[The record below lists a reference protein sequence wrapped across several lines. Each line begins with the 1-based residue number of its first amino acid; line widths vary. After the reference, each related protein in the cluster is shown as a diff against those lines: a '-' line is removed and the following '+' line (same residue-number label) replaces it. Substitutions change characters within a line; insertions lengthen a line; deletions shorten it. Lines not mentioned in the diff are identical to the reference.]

1 MPLSDIKVK
10 ASKARTRSYKVA
22 DGGGLYL
29 LVTPAGSRYWRMK
42 YRFQR
47 KEKLLSFG
55 VYPEIGLADARSQA
69 FEAKK
74 LLANGID
81 PSVNRKLS
89 RLAAE
94 KMAAVT
100 FSVIGEELIA
110 KRQGDG
116 RATETMKKM
125 AWLLRDLAFP
135 ALGSRPIT
143 EITAAEILAVLRPIE
158 GDGRRETARRLRS
171 VIGQVFRYAIAS
183 ARAES
188 DPTSHLRGALA
199 APQVKHRAAILD
211 PEGVGDLLRAIDG
224 LTGQPSN
231 RIALQ
236 IAPHVALRPGE
247 LRLAEWSELDLD
259 KGVWVIPATRTKM
272 RREHRVPITPQVAAL
287 LRELKEVTGKGRYL
301 FPSVRTVRRPISDGT
316 LIAALRRLGYSGEE
330 MTAHGFR
337 AVFDTL
343 TSKSGLWSTDAI
355 ERTLAHQEQ
364 NSVRRAYSRGEH
376 WAERVRLMKWWSNY
390 LDGLRAQSPK
400 KARAA

>member
-10 ASKARTRSYKVA
+10 SFKPRARAYKIA

-29 LVTPAGSRYWRMK
+29 LVAPNGGRYWRMK

-55 VYPEIGLADARSQA
+55 VYPDTGLADARAKA

-74 LLANGID
+74 LLANGTD
-81 PSVNRKLS
+81 PADDRRLS

-94 KMAAVT
+94 KAAAVT

-110 KRQGDG
+110 KRESDG
-116 RATETMKKM
+116 RATETMKKLN
-125 AWLLRDLAFP
+125 WLLRDLAFP
-135 ALGSRPIT
+135 ALGTRPIT
-143 EITAAEILAVLRPIE
+143 DITAAEILKVLRPIE
-158 GDGRRETARRLRS
+158 ADGRRETARRLRS
-171 VIGQVFRYAIAS
+171 VIGQVFRYAIAT
-183 ARAES
+183 ARAEA
-188 DPTSHLRGALA
+188 DPTPNLRGALA

-247 LRLAEWSELDLD
+247 LRLAEWSEVNLD
-259 KGVWVIPATRTKM
+259 KGIWLVPAARTKM
-272 RREHRVPITPQVAAL
+272 RREHRIPITPQVATL
-287 LRELKEVTGKGRYL
+287 LRELKEATGKGRYL

-316 LIAALRRLGYSGEE
+316 LVAALRRLGYSGEE

-343 TSKSGLWSTDAI
+343 TSESGLWSTDAI
-355 ERTLAHQEQ
+355 ERTLAHQEP

-376 WAERVRLMKWWSNY
+376 WEERIRLMKWWSNY
-390 LDGLRAQSPK
+390 LDGLRAQPSK